1 MPSPRERR
9 RNNVRTG
16 IFVSVTLILAVVII
30 VVLSGVWQS
39 LTLAARQYTVEYPV
53 DAGVSNLKAGA
64 DVRIGGMTMGQVF
77 DVRAVLH
84 EDVPFE
90 TIAVDFKLD
99 QRVRLYSNARVF
111 VTAPLIG
118 SDAWLDITS
127 VGGTHDEPEQTEVTE
142 ETGETEEFEA
152 TGEPGEAGAND
163 APGEPALEVVLI
175 EDGGTI
181 KGSVAAGMLSSLVGA
196 ENAERTGKILG
207 NAEKFSG
214 FLAKVPNEYEQRIV
228 PILENT
234 DETMANASAVVAEV
248 QKDYE
253 NWRATVNE
261 VMDNVNTAAE
271 KLDTIMTD
279 ARDMIEDNREDVDVF
294 IDNMRGFSEDAKAV
308 SARVE
313 GETIDKID
321 QLLTR
326 GQEGI
331 DSFAS
336 VMEDVQIELDAE
348 LPNVRE
354 MLANARLASQ
364 QLKLTMIEVRRSP
377 WKVLY
382 RPSPSELEHELL
394 YEAARSFAVA
404 ASDLKASSDA
414 MNRVLARH
422 GDQLMEDRESFEQL
436 KDNLLESFRKYDMAQ
451 EALFGVLIEENPQ

>member
-1 MPSPRERR
+1 MPSPLERR

-16 IFVSVTLILAVVII
+16 IFVSVTLVLAVVII
-30 VVLSGVWQS
+30 VVLSGVWRS
-39 LTLAARQYTVEYPV
+39 FFIATREYTVEYPV

-64 DVRIGGMTMGQVF
+64 DVRIGGMTMGQVS

-90 TIAVDFKLD
+90 IIAVDFTLD

-127 VGGTHDEPEQTEVTE
+127 VGHLTD
-142 ETGETEEFEA
+142 
-152 TGEPGEAGAND
+152 
-163 APGEPALEVVLI
+163 
-175 EDGGTI
+175 EDGQPIEGVSLLEAKDHVGGT
-181 KGSVAAGMLSSLVGA
+181 VAAGMLGSLVGT
-196 ENAERTGKILG
+196 ENADRTGEIIENVKT
-207 NAEKFSG
+207 FSG
-214 FLAKVPNEYEQRIV
+214 FLADVPAEYDQRIV
-228 PILENT
+228 PILE
-234 DETMANASAVVAEV
+234 DAGQTMEDAGAMVALARE
-248 QKDYE
+248 DYGE
-253 NWRATVNE
+253 WRTTVND
-261 VMDNVNTAAE
+261 VMDSVNSAADN
-271 KLDTIMTD
+271 LDVLMAD
-279 ARDMIEDNREDVDVF
+279 AKEMIEDNREDVNVF
-294 IDNMRGFSEDAKAV
+294 VDNMRGFSEDAKAI

-313 GETIDKID
+313 GETIDKVD
-321 QLLTR
+321 RLLTR

-331 DSFAS
+331 DAFAS

-354 MLANARLASQ
+354 TLANARLASQ

-422 GDQLMEDRESFEQL
+422 GDQLLEDRESFEQL

-451 EALFGVLIEENPQ
+451 QALFGVLIEENPQ